1 MKIIE
6 TYTNGTYVNMVPG
19 TVVLDYALSSYWSV
33 LSNNGKEVRL
43 KNLKGGKD
51 AAEMIVSDKTTHN
64 TFTLMDVTEELNR
77 YDTLLILLIN
87 AIEWAVNV
95 SEQLTEDL
103 IRATGITS
111 DELSAI
117 GYDKDNFPAMHAWA
131 NE

>member
-1 MKIIE
+1 MAKIIE
-6 TYTNGTYVNMVPG
+6 TYANGTYVNMVPG
-19 TVVLDYALSSYWSV
+19 TIVSDYALSSYWSV

-51 AAEMIVSDKTTHN
+51 AAEMVVSDETTHN
-64 TFTLMDVTEELNR
+64 TFALMDVVEELDR
-77 YDTLLILLIN
+77 YEELLIN

-103 IRATGITS
+103 IRAMGITS

>member
-1 MKIIE
+1 MAKIIE
-6 TYTNGTYVNMVPG
+6 TYTSGTYVNMVPG

-43 KNLKGGKD
+43 KNLKGGED
-51 AAEMIVSDKTTHN
+51 ATETIVSDETTHN
-64 TFTLMDVTEELNR
+64 TFVLMDVVEEFNR
-77 YDTLLILLIN
+77 YETLLIN

-95 SEQLTEDL
+95 SEQHTKDI
-103 IRATGITS
+103 IRAMGITS

-117 GYDKDNFPAMHAWA
+117 GYDEENFPTMHVWA

>member
-1 MKIIE
+1 MAKIIE
-6 TYTNGTYVNMVPG
+6 TYANGTYVNMVPG
-19 TVVLDYALSSYWSV
+19 TIVSDYALSSYWSV

-51 AAEMIVSDKTTHN
+51 AAEMVVSDETTHN
-64 TFTLMDVTEELNR
+64 TFALMDVVEELDR
-77 YDTLLILLIN
+77 YEELLIN

-103 IRATGITS
+103 IRAMGITS

-117 GYDKDNFPAMHAWA
+117 GYDKDNFPAMHVWA
-131 NE
+131 KE